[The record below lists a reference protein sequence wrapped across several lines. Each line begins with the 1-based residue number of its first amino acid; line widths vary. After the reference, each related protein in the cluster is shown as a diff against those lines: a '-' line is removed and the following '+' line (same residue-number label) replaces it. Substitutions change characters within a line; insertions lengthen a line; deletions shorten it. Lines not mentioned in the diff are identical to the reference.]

1 MRAPYQTLTILY
13 KKENEQIKFA
23 IFYRNSHPIWQ
34 FVSGGGED
42 NETPI
47 ETVVREIKEETSLII
62 DKNEIRQ
69 LDSRTTIPVLNITG
83 KYTWGDSVFV
93 VPEYTFAVELKKYD
107 IKLSNEHKEYKWVEY
122 NEAMWK
128 GRYDSNKTALWELNE
143 RLIKIKMERSYKISF
158 HFYSFI
164 FPFAFFLS
172 SMKSSIINFITV
184 ATGTA
189 KNIPLLQSMLHL
201 VLPQI
206 LQVTG

>member
-1 MRAPYQTLTILY
+1 MYVILFVKEKGNIMRAPYQTLTILY

-62 DKNEIRQ
+62 DKSEIRQ

-93 VPEYTFAVELKKYD
+93 VPEYTFAVELKNYD

-122 NEAMWK
+122 REAMEK
-128 GRYDSNKTALWELNE
+128 LRYDSNKTALWELNE
-143 RLIKIKMERSYKISF
+143 RLIK
-158 HFYSFI
+158 
-164 FPFAFFLS
+164 
-172 SMKSSIINFITV
+172 N
-184 ATGTA
+184 
-189 KNIPLLQSMLHL
+189 KNGKKL
-201 VLPQI
+201 
-206 LQVTG
+206 

>member
-13 KKENEQIKFA
+13 KKENKQIKFA

-93 VPEYTFAVELKKYD
+93 VPEYTFAVELKNYD
-107 IKLSNEHKEYKWVEY
+107 INSQ
-122 NEAMWK
+122 M
-128 GRYDSNKTALWELNE
+128 S
-143 RLIKIKMERSYKISF
+143 IK
-158 HFYSFI
+158 
-164 FPFAFFLS
+164 
-172 SMKSSIINFITV
+172 NTN
-184 ATGTA
+184 G
-189 KNIPLLQSMLHL
+189 
-201 VLPQI
+201 
-206 LQVTG
+206 

>member
-1 MRAPYQTLTILY
+1 MRAPYQTLTILN

-47 ETVVREIKEETSLII
+47 DTVVREIKEETSLVIN
-62 DKNEIRQ
+62 KNEIRQ
-69 LDSRTTIPVLNITG
+69 LDSRATIPVLNITG

-122 NEAMWK
+122 NEAMEK
-128 GRYDSNKTALWELNE
+128 LRYDSNKTALWELNQ
-143 RLIKIKMERSYKISF
+143 RLIK
-158 HFYSFI
+158 
-164 FPFAFFLS
+164 
-172 SMKSSIINFITV
+172 N
-184 ATGTA
+184 
-189 KNIPLLQSMLHL
+189 KNGKKL
-201 VLPQI
+201 
-206 LQVTG
+206 

>member
-13 KKENEQIKFA
+13 KKENKQIKFA

-93 VPEYTFAVELKKYD
+93 VPEYTFAVEL
-107 IKLSNEHKEYKWVEY
+107 EY
-122 NEAMWK
+122 NEAME
-128 GRYDSNKTALWELNE
+128 RLRNDSNKTALWELNQ
-143 RLIKIKMERSYKISF
+143 RLIK
-158 HFYSFI
+158 
-164 FPFAFFLS
+164 
-172 SMKSSIINFITV
+172 N
-184 ATGTA
+184 
-189 KNIPLLQSMLHL
+189 KNGKKL
-201 VLPQI
+201 
-206 LQVTG
+206 